1 MAYTRRRAR
10 PSHYGI
16 LEANPSSRA
25 QGAYLFLD
33 EVQEAEHWQGFCQRL
48 AEHERVTLVVT
59 VSSSKLSSEQA
70 FLCYELNEY
79 TTSLKPDTTAVPK
92 VYAEDPGLVYAVL
105 RANQQDAGK
114 RLETAVYLELRRR
127 QSGKRTDSITSLTLP
142 TSKTE
147 YKKGGHPH
155 MQTPTLS
162 VLTAQPSTEGT
173 LAHRCSRRP
182 FRRAR
187 ETGLPT
193 ISMDSNSGGLTRR
206 PDMATRTGPK
216 ARRGL

>member
-16 LEANPSSRA
+16 LEANPSSRT
-25 QGAYLFLD
+25 QGTYLFLD

-92 VYAEDPGLVYAVL
+92 SLCG
-105 RANQQDAGK
+105 RSG
-114 RLETAVYLELRRR
+114 TGLRRFTCQSTGCR
-127 QSGKRTDSITSLTLP
+127 QTIGNRSLSRIASTSIR
-142 TSKTE
+142 
-147 YKKGGHPH
+147 
-155 MQTPTLS
+155 QTHRFHYL
-162 VLTAQPSTEGT
+162 AD
-173 LAHRCSRRP
+173 LAH
-182 FRRAR
+182 
-187 ETGLPT
+187 L
-193 ISMDSNSGGLTRR
+193 
-206 PDMATRTGPK
+206 
-216 ARRGL
+216 

>member
-16 LEANPSSRA
+16 LEANPSSRT

-48 AEHERVTLVVT
+48 AEHERVTLVAT

-92 VYAEDPGLVYAVL
+92 SLCG
-105 RANQQDAGK
+105 RSG
-114 RLETAVYLELRRR
+114 TGLRRFTR
-127 QSGKRTDSITSLTLP
+127 QSTGCRQTIGNRSLSRIASTSIR
-142 TSKTE
+142 
-147 YKKGGHPH
+147 
-155 MQTPTLS
+155 QTHRFHYL
-162 VLTAQPSTEGT
+162 AD
-173 LAHRCSRRP
+173 LAH
-182 FRRAR
+182 
-187 ETGLPT
+187 L
-193 ISMDSNSGGLTRR
+193 
-206 PDMATRTGPK
+206 
-216 ARRGL
+216 